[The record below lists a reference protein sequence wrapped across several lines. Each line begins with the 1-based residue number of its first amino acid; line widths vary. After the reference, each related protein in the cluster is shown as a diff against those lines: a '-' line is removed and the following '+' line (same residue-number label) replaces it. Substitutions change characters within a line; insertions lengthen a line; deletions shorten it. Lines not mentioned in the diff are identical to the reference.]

1 MEFRK
6 IRWLS
11 IFAAFVLAANAFA
24 SAPNDAQRKADF
36 VNVTC
41 KIFVTETGVAKT
53 VEVLAIEPVLTPS
66 AQASVKEAVSEAV
79 LTWGF
84 KPNQENGKPVA
95 GYIVVPVHIDL
106 AEAIP
111 RSGT

>member
-1 MEFRK
+1 MQFCKVQR
-6 IRWLS
+6 LS
-11 IFAAFVLAANAFA
+11 MFLAFALVANAFA
-24 SAPNDAQRKADF
+24 GSPSGTERKTEF

-41 KIFVTETGVAKT
+41 KIFVTEAGVAKT
-53 VEVLAIEPVLTPS
+53 VEVLAIEPALALS
-66 AQASVKEAVSEAV
+66 AQASVKKAVSEAV

-95 GYIVVPVHIDL
+95 GYIVVPVHMDL
-106 AEAIP
+106 AEAVP

>member
-1 MEFRK
+1 MELHKVR
-6 IRWLS
+6 RLS
-11 IFAAFVLAANAFA
+11 IFAALALVANAFA
-24 SAPNDAQRKADF
+24 GSPKGAERKADF

-41 KIFVTETGVAKT
+41 KIFVTEAGVAKT
-53 VEVLAIEPVLTPS
+53 VEVLAIEPALAPS
-66 AQASVKEAVSEAV
+66 AQASIKKAVSEAV

-95 GYIVVPVHIDL
+95 GYVVVPVHMDL
-106 AEAIP
+106 AEAVP